1 MLHIFFGWL
10 IPINRIWF
18 LWVVIGPRSP
28 KFYKKVF
35 PRHMMFQSKVELP
48 IIPRLQQLGVRSL
61 GALQGVDIFKPLGHN
76 LQSRGDT
83 LMNLLG
89 LAFRLWCKHKKIEK
103 PPATWNLHL
112 IGRGSSDSAN
122 AYPTLDSNVK
132 AAHVKPILFFL
143 AEISSEISSHC
154 TCPLAVNHM

>member
-1 MLHIFFGWL
+1 M
-10 IPINRIWF
+10 
-18 LWVVIGPRSP
+18 VIETRTPR
-28 KFYKKVF
+28 KCF
-35 PRHMMFQSKVELP
+35 PVMMFQSKVELP

-61 GALQGVDIFKPLGHN
+61 GALQGVDIFNPMGHN

-89 LAFRLWCKHKKIEK
+89 LAFRLWCKKKNEK

-112 IGRGSSDSAN
+112 IGRGPSDSAS

-154 TCPLAVNHM
+154 TCPLAVTHM